1 MTGIHRRA
9 LDTALPAVGR
19 DVEAWCA
26 KCGLALEHVI
36 VAMVGQTVVQVRC
49 RTCGGTHKYKSTREL
64 AEAAPARA
72 SRAAAADSPGSSKR
86 APAAAKAPKVVAESP
101 EVRAARTLW
110 QRKMAA
116 ADRARATPYAASLQP
131 LLGQLVDHATFGYG
145 IVEQTMEGKAQFLF
159 EQGYK
164 VLIVGR

>member
-49 RTCGGTHKYKSTREL
+49 RTCGGTHKYKSTREV
-64 AEAAPARA
+64 ATAAPARPGRADSTESA
-72 SRAAAADSPGSSKR
+72 SRQKR
-86 APAAAKAPKVVAESP
+86 AVASAKTAKVAQESAES
-101 EVRAARTLW
+101 RAARTLW
-110 QRKMAA
+110 QRRMAA
-116 ADRARATPYAASLQP
+116 ADRARATPYAATIQP
-131 LLGQLVDHATFGYG
+131 LLGELVDHSVFGYG
-145 IVEQTMEGKAQFLF
+145 IVEQTLEGKAQFLF

-164 VLIVGR
+164 VLVVGR

>member
-26 KCGLALEHVI
+26 KCGFALEHVI

-49 RTCGGTHKYKSTREL
+49 RTCGGTHKYKSTREV
-64 AEAAPARA
+64 
-72 SRAAAADSPGSSKR
+72 AAAAAKAGRQPGAGEAKAPR
-86 APAAAKAPKVVAESP
+86 APAASKAAKVPQESA
-101 EVRAARTLW
+101 EVRAARALW
-110 QRKMAA
+110 QRKMAT
-116 ADRARATPYAASLQP
+116 ADRARATRYAASIQP
-131 LLGQLVDHATFGYG
+131 MLGELVDHAAFGFG
-145 IVEQTMEGKAQFLF
+145 IVEQTMDGKAQFLF

-164 VLIVGR
+164 VLITGR